1 MRAVDRAGPAGTA
14 GAAGRSG
21 VSGPHTVLH
30 AGRRNGSA
38 GTVRVVDGRA
48 VGYTR
53 DDRLLDW
60 VRVLDRAGNA
70 SDWVRVKRR

>member
-1 MRAVDRAGPAGTA
+1 
-14 GAAGRSG
+14 
-21 VSGPHTVLH
+21 
-30 AGRRNGSA
+30 
-38 GTVRVVDGRA
+38 VVDGRA

-53 DDRLLDW
+53 NDRLLDW